1 MVCQFYFRIGGKF
14 ESLLLLV
21 SPYRMDKKTRMAPMS
36 SPADSPFSNVAAHSK
51 MVTDQSASR
60 LSGKAASD
68 ALKKGNNAGMLFKK
82 EVKAATNVRDHVQAL
97 QRLRVAEKGPK
108 GDALRQWAPS

>member
-1 MVCQFYFRIGGKF
+1 
-14 ESLLLLV
+14 
-21 SPYRMDKKTRMAPMS
+21 MDKKTRMAPMS
-36 SPADSPFSNVAAHSK
+36 CPADSPFSNVAAHTK
-51 MVTDQSASR
+51 DVMDKSASR

-97 QRLRVAEKGPK
+97 HRLRVAEKGPK